1 MPSSGGA
8 RKQRRIMTQKVEQ
21 EWIWVD
27 PVIVTDIEEIEEQSN
42 LNYEWYRISKSNQK
56 KTFSY
61 LNNLGSMSILVSN

>member
-1 MPSSGGA
+1 MS
-8 RKQRRIMTQKVEQ
+8 QQVEQ

-61 LNNLGSMSILVSN
+61 LNNLGRMAILTSN